1 MKIGNPVVLN
11 CLSQLAPSAFK
22 ARNTLITLFAAF
34 CLLDA
39 VLVVMVQNWWA
50 AGRILLIVAL
60 MYFVV
65 QGRRWAKW
73 LLVTSFSL
81 LTLVLLTLL
90 TVLGP
95 KLAGSLD
102 MEPRLATVF
111 IAGIWILA
119 LLSFVIPAYL
129 IADQDLNRYLAW
141 KRKQRSPKS

>member
-1 MKIGNPVVLN
+1 M
-11 CLSQLAPSAFK
+11 SQLAPSAFK

-39 VLVVMVQNWWA
+39 LLIVMVQDWWA
-50 AGRILLIVAL
+50 VGRILLIVAL

-65 QGRRWAKW
+65 QGRKWAKW

-81 LTLVLLTLL
+81 LTLVLLAFL

-95 KLAGSLD
+95 KLAASLQ

-111 IAGIWILA
+111 IAGSWILV
-119 LLSFVIPAYL
+119 LLSFVTLFYL
-129 IADQDLNRYLAW
+129 IANQDLNRYFAW